1 MGTTISRES
10 FLTDFHIT
18 KANSSA
24 ISSNITS
31 IFQAGAFFGALFCF
45 FCQSIESA
53 LVEREAQE
61 KLLTHCWSLVTER
74 FGRKWT
80 LQINVFVFIIGAVM
94 MTAATHQLGLICTVT
109 PSLHA

>member
-1 MGTTISRES
+1 MGTTIARES
-10 FLTDFHIT
+10 FQTDFHIT

-45 FCQSIESA
+45 FCQSIEP
-53 LVEREAQE
+53 E
-61 KLLTHCWSLVTER
+61 KGSKGGKSLTDPCFLVTER

-80 LQINVFVFIIGAVM
+80 LQINVVVFIIGAVM
-94 MTAATHQLGLICTVT
+94 MTAATHQLGLICKMTFSVY
-109 PSLHA
+109 L